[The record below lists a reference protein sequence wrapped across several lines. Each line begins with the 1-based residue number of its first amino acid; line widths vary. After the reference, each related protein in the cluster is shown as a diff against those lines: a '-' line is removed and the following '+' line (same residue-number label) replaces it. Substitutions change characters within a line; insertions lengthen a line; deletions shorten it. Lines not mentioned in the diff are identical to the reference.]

1 MTETYPAETVPEEG
15 VTGNGEELAS
25 TMEKIVSQLDIIS
38 RTLHVLEQ
46 RVSMNEDSVTQ
57 VMDYFREV
65 KDQKQAKRHDIL
77 EYNPRN
83 MLKETLGQQ

>member
-57 VMDYFREV
+57 VMDYFRDV
-65 KDQKQAKRHDIL
+65 KEQ
-77 EYNPRN
+77 
-83 MLKETLGQQ
+83 

>member
-25 TMEKIVSQLDIIS
+25 AMDKIVSQLDIIS

-46 RVSMNEDSVTQ
+46 RVCMNEESVTQ
-57 VMDYFREV
+57 VMEYFHEV
-65 KDQKQAKRHDIL
+65 KDQQRAKRGDVL
-77 EYNPRN
+77 SYNPQN
-83 MLKETLGQQ
+83 LMKETLG

>member
-1 MTETYPAETVPEEG
+1 
-15 VTGNGEELAS
+15 
-25 TMEKIVSQLDIIS
+25 
-38 RTLHVLEQ
+38 VLEQ

-65 KDQKQAKRHDIL
+65 KDQQRAKRHDIL

-83 MLKETLGQQ
+83 MLKETLGQ